1 MLNLSERIQKLEA
14 EIATAAKKSGRR
26 AQDIT
31 LIAVSKTYEAEH
43 IRAAIKCGLTN
54 FGENYVQEAL
64 PKIHDI
70 TGELKEKD
78 LAAIDAS
85 SSGPAIH
92 WHFVGHLQSN
102 KVKSIVGK
110 FAMIHS
116 IDSFGTAEE
125 LSKRV
130 DQDPDVSEPQKILI
144 EVNLGEEATKTGILL
159 NELHPLLDKI
169 QDLPYVQ
176 ICGLMAMPPLD
187 WEPDQLR
194 RAYNHF
200 RDERDRLASQ
210 ITAPHSL
217 VELSMGTSHDFS
229 EAIQAG
235 ATMVRIGTRIFGE
248 RK

>member
-1 MLNLSERIQKLEA
+1 MPNLSERIQILEA
-14 EIATAAKKSGRR
+14 ENATAAKKSGRR
-26 AQDIT
+26 AQDVT
-31 LIAVSKTYEAEH
+31 LIAVSKTYEADD
-43 IRAAIKCGLTN
+43 IRAAKKCGLTN
-54 FGENYVQEAL
+54 FGENYVQEVL
-64 PKIHDI
+64 PKIQEIADP
-70 TGELKEKD
+70 GV
-78 LAAIDAS
+78 
-85 SSGPAIH
+85 H

-116 IDSFGTAEE
+116 IDSFSTAEE

-130 DQDPDVSEPQKILI
+130 DQNPDVNEPQKILI
-144 EVNLGEEATKTGILL
+144 EVNLGEEPTKTGILL
-159 NELHPLLDKI
+159 SQLHPLLDKI

-187 WEPDQLR
+187 WQPEELR